1 MRLILESLVNWCSRF
16 GTIKGKPNRFT
27 TTNEKL
33 NKAKIVVPSNN
44 IYYQK
49 LNKQETPS
57 GEEPVKEETKKY
69 VSQES
74 VSTPSA
80 PKVKEP
86 K

>member
-1 MRLILESLVNWCSRF
+1 M
-16 GTIKGKPNRFT
+16 
-27 TTNEKL
+27 
-33 NKAKIVVPSNN
+33 VPSNN